1 MILVDQGLLDLDLPV
16 NILNNSASLH
26 LFFENCHISSLI
38 LKVFECDG
46 VLGDIAHKG
55 RSCQPAHLVRRLTL
69 VSIFNKLSPIF
80 QYDLEH
86 GPSTE
91 KDHNSAIAAPH
102 CWMGTGTRCNV
113 WRNARFS
120 STSPQITAQSL
131 NERTVLI
138 AVN

>member
-1 MILVDQGLLDLDLPV
+1 MEDSSKGSRIVGGQESDPNKHPWQVATCLEL
-16 NILNNSASLH
+16 
-26 LFFENCHISSLI
+26 SSLI
-38 LKVFECDG
+38 FQVFECDG

-69 VSIFNKLSPIF
+69 ISIFNKLSPIF

-102 CWMGTGTRCNV
+102 RWMGTGKRCNV
-113 WRNARFS
+113 WRTARF
-120 STSPQITAQSL
+120 
-131 NERTVLI
+131 
-138 AVN
+138 